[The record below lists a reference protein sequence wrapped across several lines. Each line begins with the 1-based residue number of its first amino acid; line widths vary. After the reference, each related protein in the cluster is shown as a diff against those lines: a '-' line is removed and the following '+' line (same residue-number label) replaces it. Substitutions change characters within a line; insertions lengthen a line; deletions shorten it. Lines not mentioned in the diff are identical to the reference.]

1 MAPVDTVA
9 SARSNSLPIALF
21 GGQVLLV
28 TVLTA
33 RVLLTTRRA
42 AKSQPPSTRTRSQ
55 DSARRRHAVTFSII
69 ALLSLLSV
77 GSFAFLWRAI
87 SYVRWAGE
95 NKHDIPGSLWSGWYG
110 TGAEG
115 RWYLADW
122 IADIDLVREFD
133 KVGIMKPEGFLY
145 TSQYFVGLIA
155 SSIFMGAEGRRRN
168 LSNTTIAS
176 FVLLSSIGSLG
187 YALSLFF
194 ITILYTPLTIHRDDT
209 PLHDA
214 LFTPYAFVYDTGIV
228 ASLITL
234 NLFPQ
239 LVSEF
244 GDKSMMRLGY
254 LTMPLAF
261 AFAPQLVPYALG
273 HQHTSKAAAHRSYAK
288 VFHALSIASILV
300 YWRVWTTL
308 IYVNRPA
315 QRSHVWDLFSNS
327 IGNSDSANTNRLLTS
342 ISNAGQALKHISMHP
357 AISVT
362 SLDVLFAAISLLTWT
377 FTRDLDVHAIL
388 ESSILSFLVPTHEK
402 HVSFK
407 QDLARVMEHASEPS
421 SPVEPTTPRKPG
433 RPAKNLAVNGTSS
446 ATHSGPTGAPLRRST
461 RGKARISDAD
471 SDAGSFAGD
480 PDATYQPPEKTKR
493 AVQEMESD
501 GSAPEGDLV
510 HAGESTALALFLA
523 FFGGLGQLAA
533 GTLGAEVTG
542 PRD

>member
-1 MAPVDTVA
+1 MQCD
-9 SARSNSLPIALF
+9 
-21 GGQVLLV
+21 
-28 TVLTA
+28 
-33 RVLLTTRRA
+33 
-42 AKSQPPSTRTRSQ
+42 
-55 DSARRRHAVTFSII
+55 RRRLHK
-69 ALLSLLSV
+69 SLTD
-77 GSFAFLWRAI
+77 W
-87 SYVRWAGE
+87 
-95 NKHDIPGSLWSGWYG
+95 PSL
-110 TGAEG
+110 
-115 RWYLADW
+115 
-122 IADIDLVREFD
+122 
-133 KVGIMKPEGFLY
+133 
-145 TSQYFVGLIA
+145 
-155 SSIFMGAEGRRRN
+155 GRRRN

-187 YALSLFF
+187 YSLSLFF
-194 ITILYTPLTIHRDDT
+194 ITILYTPLTIHHDDT

-254 LTMPLAF
+254 LAMPLAF

-273 HQHTSKAAAHRSYAK
+273 HQHTSKAAAHRSYVK

-308 IYVNRPA
+308 VYVNRPA
-315 QRSHVWDLFSNS
+315 QRSHVWDLFANS
-327 IGNSDSANTNRLLTS
+327 IAKSDSANANRLLAS

-402 HVSFK
+402 HVTFK

-421 SPVEPTTPRKPG
+421 SPIEPVTPRKPG
-433 RPAKNLAVNGTSS
+433 RPAKKADVNGTSTS
-446 ATHSGPTGAPLRRST
+446 AATSASLRRST
-461 RGKARISDAD
+461 RGKARTSDVD

-480 PDATYQPPEKTKR
+480 PDATYQPTEQTKR
-493 AVQEMESD
+493 AIQGMESD

-510 HAGESTALALFLA
+510 HAGESTALAMFLV

>member
-1 MAPVDTVA
+1 
-9 SARSNSLPIALF
+9 
-21 GGQVLLV
+21 
-28 TVLTA
+28 
-33 RVLLTTRRA
+33 
-42 AKSQPPSTRTRSQ
+42 
-55 DSARRRHAVTFSII
+55 
-69 ALLSLLSV
+69 
-77 GSFAFLWRAI
+77 
-87 SYVRWAGE
+87 
-95 NKHDIPGSLWSGWYG
+95 
-110 TGAEG
+110 
-115 RWYLADW
+115 
-122 IADIDLVREFD
+122 
-133 KVGIMKPEGFLY
+133 
-145 TSQYFVGLIA
+145 
-155 SSIFMGAEGRRRN
+155 
-168 LSNTTIAS
+168 
-176 FVLLSSIGSLG
+176 
-187 YALSLFF
+187 LFF
-194 ITILYTPLTIHRDDT
+194 ITILYTPLTIHHEDT

-254 LTMPLAF
+254 LAMPLAF

-273 HQHTSKAAAHRSYAK
+273 HQHTSKAAAHRSYVK

-308 IYVNRPA
+308 VYVNRPA
-315 QRSHVWDLFSNS
+315 QRSHVWDLFANS
-327 IGNSDSANTNRLLTS
+327 IAKSDSANANRLLAS

-402 HVSFK
+402 HVTFK

-421 SPVEPTTPRKPG
+421 SPIEPLTPRKLG
-433 RPAKNLAVNGTSS
+433 RPAKKADVNGTSTS
-446 ATHSGPTGAPLRRST
+446 AATSASLRRST
-461 RGKARISDAD
+461 RGKARTSDVD

-480 PDATYQPPEKTKR
+480 PDATYQPTEQTKR
-493 AVQEMESD
+493 AIQGMDSD

-510 HAGESTALALFLA
+510 HAGESTALAMFLV

>member
-9 SARSNSLPIALF
+9 STRSNSLPIALF
-21 GGQVLLV
+21 GGQVLAV

-33 RVLLTTRRA
+33 RVLLTARRA

-55 DSARRRHAVTFSII
+55 DLARRRHAIAFSVV

-77 GSFAFLWRAI
+77 AGFAFLWRAI

-95 NKHDIPGSLWSGWYG
+95 NKHDIPGSLWYG
-110 TGAEG
+110 TGEQG
-115 RWYLADW
+115 RWHLADW
-122 IADIDLVREFD
+122 IADIDLVSEFD

-194 ITILYTPLTIHRDDT
+194 ITILYTPLTIHHHDT
-209 PLHDA
+209 PL
-214 LFTPYAFVYDTGIV
+214 LFTPYAFVYDTAIV

-327 IGNSDSANTNRLLTS
+327 IGKSDSANTNRLLTS
-342 ISNAGQALKHISMHP
+342 IGNAGQALKHISMHP

-407 QDLARVMEHASEPS
+407 QDLARVMEHGNEPS
-421 SPVEPTTPRKPG
+421 SPVGLTTPGKPG
-433 RPAKNLAVNGTSS
+433 RLAKNPAVNGAS
-446 ATHSGPTGAPLRRST
+446 LRRST
-461 RGKARISDAD
+461 RGKARTSDVD
-471 SDAGSFAGD
+471 SDAGSWAGD
-480 PDATYQPPEKTKR
+480 PDATYQPSKKTTR
-493 AVQEMESD
+493 AVQDMESD
-501 GSAPEGDLV
+501 GSAPEADVL

-523 FFGGLGQLAA
+523 LFGGLGQLAA